1 MELILEKYKTSAG
14 NWKQQI
20 GWDEIDKWKYEEG
33 LSYKAIRDRCIEL
46 CGSAPSKGSLSPH
59 FNEVVKENLRQ
70 RQRVYRAENVNV
82 ILGKKLDQFWRHTPP
97 IELPTITESVRAKE
111 RGATKAL
118 EFSISGRISRFCSK
132 GEKVKRLYRDCN
144 FTVQQLLDSWKG
156 TQNYDEDSHNL
167 ECAICG
173 GSLNIVND
181 LWHMDH
187 IDPRGKNTLENCAA
201 THRVCNQMKSDLSQ
215 EEFQELVAKI
225 NNFNQSK
232 NIS

>member
-1 MELILEKYKTSAG
+1 MILKKYKTSAG
-14 NWKQQI
+14 NWKQEI
-20 GWDEIDKWKYEEG
+20 GWAEIDKWKYEEG

-46 CGSAPSKGSLSPH
+46 CGSAPSKGALSPH
-59 FNEVVKENLRQ
+59 FNEVTKQKIVE

-82 ILGKKLDQFWRHTPP
+82 ILGNKLDQFWRHRPP
-97 IELPTITESVRAKE
+97 GKELPIAESARAKN
-111 RGATKAL
+111 RGVTKAL

-132 GEKVKRLYRDCN
+132 GEKVKRLYRDSN
-144 FTVQQLLDSWKG
+144 FTVQQLKGYWKT

-167 ECAICG
+167 DCSICG

-187 IDPRGKNTLENCAA
+187 IDPRGKNVLENCAA
-201 THRVCNQMKSDLSQ
+201 THRGCNQMKSDLCQ
-215 EEFQELVAKI
+215 EAFEKLVAKI

-232 NIS
+232 KSS